1 MIISRI
7 LGNIKD
13 TGLAETEHSTID
25 WVPIEWYEVH
35 KKTLHKFSREGVEV
49 GIRREDTTPL
59 RSGDIL
65 WLDNGYLLIVE
76 ISECECLGLMP
87 GTMTEMA
94 EACYAIGNRH
104 APLFL
109 EEGELLTPYDEPLM
123 TALTKLGLSCCKKTA
138 RLTRSIGGHAGGH
151 THSH

>member
-1 MIISRI
+1 MMVEKI

-13 TGLAETEHSTID
+13 MDGAEREDNSID
-25 WVPIEWYEVH
+25 CVNIEWYEVH

-49 GIRREDTTPL
+49 GIRREETTPL

-65 WLDNGYLLIVE
+65 WREDGNLLVVE
-76 ISECECLGLMP
+76 IAECECLGLTP
-87 GTMTEMA
+87 GTMAEMA

-123 TALTKLGLSCCKKTA
+123 TALTKLGLSYRRKTA
-138 RLTRSIGGHAGGH
+138 RLNRSIGGHAGGH
-151 THSH
+151 AHSH